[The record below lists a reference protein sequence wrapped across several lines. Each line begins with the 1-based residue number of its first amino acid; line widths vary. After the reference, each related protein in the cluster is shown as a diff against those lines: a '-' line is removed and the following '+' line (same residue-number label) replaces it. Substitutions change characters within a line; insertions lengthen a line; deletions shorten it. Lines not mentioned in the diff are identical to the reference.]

1 MKQDRRDYMYLN
13 SKGYRQKTWNQ
24 LRKSYWSVLVAVLI
38 VMAVSTASAPLAFLL
53 VGPMLVGQAYYLMDV
68 AIKENEGK
76 NFELLIEGFKKSLVN
91 SIVASILIGI
101 FTFLWTLLFII
112 PGIIKAYAYS
122 MTPYIIADEPEIDFM
137 EAIRKS
143 QELMR
148 GHKFRLFKLQ
158 LSFIGWFLLGALA
171 FGIGLF
177 FVYPYYQLAHANFY
191 LDIRPEKQKTI
202 DLDFE

>member
-1 MKQDRRDYMYLN
+1 MKHDRWDYMYLN
-13 SKGYRQKTWNQ
+13 SKGYRQKSWEQ

-38 VMAVSTASAPLAFLL
+38 VMAVSTASASLVFIL

-68 AIKENEGK
+68 SINENEGK

-91 SIVASILIGI
+91 SIVANILVGI
-101 FTFLWTLLFII
+101 FTFLWSLLFII
-112 PGIIKAYAYS
+112 PGIIKYYAYS
-122 MTPYIIADEPEIDFM
+122 MTPFIIADEPDIDFM
-137 EAIRKS
+137 AAIKKS

-191 LDIRPEKQKTI
+191 LDIRPKKQKTI
-202 DLDFE
+202 NLDFE

>member
-1 MKQDRRDYMYLN
+1 MYLN
-13 SKGYRQKTWNQ
+13 SKGYRQKTWEQ

-38 VMAVSTASAPLAFLL
+38 VMAVSTASAPLVFIL

-68 AIKENEGK
+68 AINENEGK

-91 SIVASILIGI
+91 SIVANILVGI
-101 FTFLWTLLFII
+101 FTFLWALLFII
-112 PGIIKAYAYS
+112 PGIIKYYAYS
-122 MTPYIIADEPEIDFM
+122 MTPFIIADEPDIDFM
-137 EAIRKS
+137 AAIKKS
-143 QELMR
+143 QELMH

-158 LSFIGWFLLGALA
+158 LSFIGWFFLGALA

-191 LDIRPEKQKTI
+191 LDIRPKKQKTI

>member
-1 MKQDRRDYMYLN
+1 MYLN
-13 SKGYRQKTWNQ
+13 SKGYRQKSWEQ

-38 VMAVSTASAPLAFLL
+38 VMAVSTASAPLVFIL

-68 AIKENEGK
+68 SINENEGK

-91 SIVASILIGI
+91 SIVANILVGI
-101 FTFLWTLLFII
+101 FTFLWSLLFII
-112 PGIIKAYAYS
+112 PGIIKYYAYS
-122 MTPYIIADEPEIDFM
+122 MTPFIIADEPDIDFM
-137 EAIRKS
+137 EAIKKS

-191 LDIRPEKQKTI
+191 LDIRPKKQKTI

>member
-1 MKQDRRDYMYLN
+1 MYLN

-38 VMAVSTASAPLAFLL
+38 VMAVTTASAPLAFLL

-101 FTFLWTLLFII
+101 FTFLWSLLFII

-122 MTPYIIADEPEIDFM
+122 MTPFIIADEPEIDFM
-137 EAIRKS
+137 AAIRKS
-143 QELMR
+143 QEMMR

-171 FGIGLF
+171 FGVGLF
-177 FVYPYYQLAHANFY
+177 FVYPYYQLAQANFY
-191 LDIRPEKQKTI
+191 LDIRPEQPKTI
-202 DLDFE
+202 ELDLD

>member
-1 MKQDRRDYMYLN
+1 MYLN
-13 SKGYRQKTWNQ
+13 SKGYRQKSWEQ

-38 VMAVSTASAPLAFLL
+38 VMAVSTASASLVFIL

-68 AIKENEGK
+68 SINENEGK

-91 SIVASILIGI
+91 SIVANILVGI
-101 FTFLWTLLFII
+101 FTFLWSLLFII
-112 PGIIKAYAYS
+112 PGIIKYYAYS
-122 MTPYIIADEPEIDFM
+122 MTPFIIADEPDIDFM
-137 EAIRKS
+137 AAIKKS

-191 LDIRPEKQKTI
+191 LDIRPKKQKTI

>member
-1 MKQDRRDYMYLN
+1 MYLN

-53 VGPMLVGQAYYLMDV
+53 VGPMLVGQAYYFMDV

-148 GHKFRLFKLQ
+148 GHKFRLF
-158 LSFIGWFLLGALA
+158 
-171 FGIGLF
+171 
-177 FVYPYYQLAHANFY
+177 
-191 LDIRPEKQKTI
+191 
-202 DLDFE
+202 

>member
-1 MKQDRRDYMYLN
+1 MYLN
-13 SKGYRQKTWNQ
+13 SKGYRQKSWEQ

-38 VMAVSTASAPLAFLL
+38 VMAVSTASASLVFIL

-68 AIKENEGK
+68 SINENEGK

-91 SIVASILIGI
+91 SIVANILVGI
-101 FTFLWTLLFII
+101 FTFLWSLLFII
-112 PGIIKAYAYS
+112 PGIIKYYAYS
-122 MTPYIIADEPEIDFM
+122 MTPFIIADEPDIDFM
-137 EAIRKS
+137 AAIKKS

-191 LDIRPEKQKTI
+191 LDIRPKKQKTI
-202 DLDFE
+202 NLDFE

>member
-1 MKQDRRDYMYLN
+1 MYLN

-53 VGPMLVGQAYYLMDV
+53 IGPMLVGQAYYLMDV

-143 QELMR
+143 QEMMR

-177 FVYPYYQLAHANFY
+177 FIYPYYQLAHANFY

>member
-1 MKQDRRDYMYLN
+1 
-13 SKGYRQKTWNQ
+13 
-24 LRKSYWSVLVAVLI
+24 
-38 VMAVSTASAPLAFLL
+38 MAVSTASASLVFIL

-68 AIKENEGK
+68 SINENEGK

-91 SIVASILIGI
+91 SIVANILVGI
-101 FTFLWTLLFII
+101 FTFLWSLLFII
-112 PGIIKAYAYS
+112 PGIIKYYAYS
-122 MTPYIIADEPEIDFM
+122 MTPFIIADEPDIDFM
-137 EAIRKS
+137 AAIKKS

-191 LDIRPEKQKTI
+191 LDIRPKKQKTI

>member
-1 MKQDRRDYMYLN
+1 MYLN
-13 SKGYRQKTWNQ
+13 SKGYRQKSWEQ

-38 VMAVSTASAPLAFLL
+38 VMAVSTASAPLVFIL
-53 VGPMLVGQAYYLMDV
+53 VGPMLVSQAYYLMDV
-68 AIKENEGK
+68 SINENEGK

-91 SIVASILIGI
+91 SIVANILVGI
-101 FTFLWTLLFII
+101 FTFLWSLLFII
-112 PGIIKAYAYS
+112 PGIIKYYGYS
-122 MTPYIIADEPEIDFM
+122 MTPFIIADEPDIDFM
-137 EAIRKS
+137 EAIKKS

-191 LDIRPEKQKTI
+191 LDIRPKKQKTI